1 MSLFETDEEIETVEE
16 VDREKKYDTVVS
28 SGQASLRALF
38 TINGGATIAFMTFIG
53 HLWDKGTPL
62 VGRGH
67 FVGAL
72 AFFLGGAFFSVLGY
86 GSIFLTNCFS
96 YKGWIKASD
105 RMFYIT
111 VLFCGVGS
119 VMCFVLASWQAVAA
133 FESVT
138 SVARM
143 SAPTAPNISGNSKAA
158 SPSAK
163 STSSSGM
170 TRSK

>member
-1 MSLFETDEEIETVEE
+1 MSAFDTDEESEVDAE

-28 SGQASLRALF
+28 SGQAALRALF
-38 TINGGATIAFMTFIG
+38 TINGGATIAFLTFIG
-53 HLWDKGTPL
+53 HLWDQGTPL
-62 VGRGH
+62 SGKGH

-111 VLFCGVGS
+111 VLFCGVGA
-119 VMCFVLASWQAVAA
+119 VVCFVLASWQAVAA

-138 SVARM
+138 SVAR
-143 SAPTAPNISGNSKAA
+143 ALK
-158 SPSAK
+158 PSAV
-163 STSSSGM
+163 
-170 TRSK
+170 R